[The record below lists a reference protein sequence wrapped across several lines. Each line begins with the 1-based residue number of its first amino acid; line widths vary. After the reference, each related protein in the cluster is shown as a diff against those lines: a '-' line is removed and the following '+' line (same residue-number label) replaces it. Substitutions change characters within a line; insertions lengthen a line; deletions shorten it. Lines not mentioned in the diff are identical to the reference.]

1 MQRFVILGLALAAAS
16 VTAQSTF
23 AQRASADRQQSF
35 DIIIRNGTVID
46 GSGNPRFDADVGI
59 KNGFIAAVGDLGQA
73 TATTQIDARGLF
85 VTPGF
90 INIHSHASSEA
101 LPTAVNMLTQG
112 VTTEIVNADGSGP
125 LDLAQ
130 QLNTL
135 AVSGLA
141 VNIGGYVG
149 FNSVWANVV
158 GNTDRRPSPDDMQ
171 RMRGMIAT
179 GLSQGAWGV
188 SAGLDYKPG
197 GFARTEEVI
206 EIVDVARPARTNFT
220 NHDRVTPE
228 SNFSSKAGI
237 TETLV
242 IGQKSGLVPVVT
254 HMKITGAERGS
265 AGKVMASMAQAAR
278 RGSYTA
284 ADAYPYLAGQT
295 GLGSLII
302 PAWAQ
307 EGGREAMVRRFADPK
322 LRARIIAEAEQA
334 MQARFG
340 GPESVYLPRTQQQLT
355 AVMKE
360 MNTGAGETV
369 LRILEQGDPG
379 AILHFGIE
387 EDLIEIL
394 KDPVTSMACDCGAST
409 ATRVHPRFY
418 GSYPRVLG
426 RYVREQK
433 IMTFEEAIRK
443 SSWLPAATIGMIDR
457 GLLAP
462 GMAADLTVF
471 DPETVIDRATYDN
484 PAQRSVGIRFVLV
497 NGRVVLEEGVPTQT
511 QSGKP
516 LFRTVNMPSRPAN
529 AALRSLSARGT
540 VSGHRVAINLT
551 HRAGARQAAGTIA
564 IEGLEPVESIGVL
577 QATTGWAS
585 ITGVD
590 RAQRAMT
597 LIVDLHDP
605 SNAGSATIAVN
616 IDGVP
621 ALRGSLPLGAVSIST
636 R

>member
-1 MQRFVILGLALAAAS
+1 MYRVLLLGLALAVAAIS
-16 VTAQSTF
+16 AQS
-23 AQRASADRQQSF
+23 QSF

-90 INIHSHASSEA
+90 INIHSHASPDA

-112 VTTEIVNADGSGP
+112 VTTEILNADGSGP
-125 LDLAQ
+125 LDLAR

-135 AVSGLA
+135 AVPGLA

-149 FNSVWANVV
+149 FNSAWTTVV
-158 GNTDRRPSPDDMQ
+158 GNIDRRPSRDDIQ
-171 RMRGMIAT
+171 RMRGLIAT

-188 SAGLDYKPG
+188 SAGLDYKPAY
-197 GFARTEEVI
+197 FARTEEVI
-206 EIVDVARPARTNFT
+206 EIVDAARPARTNFT

-254 HMKITGAERGS
+254 HMKVTGAEKGS
-265 AGKVMASMAQAAR
+265 AGNVLASLAQATK
-278 RGSYTA
+278 RGSYVA

-302 PAWAQ
+302 PGWAQ
-307 EGGREAMVRRFADPK
+307 EGGREAMVKRFADPK
-322 LRARIIAEAEQA
+322 LRAQIIAEAEQA

-340 GPESVYLPRTQQQLT
+340 GPASVYLPRTQQQLT

-360 MNTGAGETV
+360 MNAGAGETV

-379 AILHFGIE
+379 AIIHFGIE
-387 EDLIEIL
+387 EDLVKIL
-394 KDPVTSMACDCGAST
+394 RDPVTSMACDCGAST

-418 GSYPRVLG
+418 GSFPRVLG
-426 RYVREQK
+426 RYVREQQ
-433 IMTFEEAIRK
+433 IMTWEQAIRK
-443 SSWLPAATIGMIDR
+443 STWLPAATIGMIDR
-457 GLLAP
+457 GLVAP
-462 GMAADLTVF
+462 GMAADVTVF
-471 DPETVIDRATYDN
+471 DPNTVIDHATYDN
-484 PAQRSVGIRFVLV
+484 PAERSQGIRFVLV
-497 NGRVVLEEGVPTQT
+497 NGTVVLEDGVPAQA
-511 QSGKP
+511 QAGKP
-516 LFRTVNMPSRPAN
+516 LFRTVNMPSRPTN
-529 AALRSLSARGT
+529 ETLRSLSAKGT

-551 HRAGARQAAGTIA
+551 HRAGARQAVGTFD
-564 IEGLEPVESIGVL
+564 IEGFAPLETIGVL
-577 QATTGWAS
+577 QTTNRWAS
-585 ITGVD
+585 VSGVD
-590 RAQRAMT
+590 RTQRSVS

-605 SNAGSATIAVN
+605 ANSGNATFAVN
-616 IDGVP
+616 IDGAP
-621 ALRGSLPLGAVSIST
+621 RLRGSLPLTAVTITT